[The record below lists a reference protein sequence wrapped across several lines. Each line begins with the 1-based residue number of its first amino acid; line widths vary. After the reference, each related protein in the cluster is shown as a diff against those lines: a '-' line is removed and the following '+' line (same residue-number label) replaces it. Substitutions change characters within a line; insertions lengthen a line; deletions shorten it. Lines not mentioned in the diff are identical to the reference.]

1 MTRRIRIMHV
11 LDNLGKGG
19 LENGLANLI
28 ENLDPGRYEHV
39 VCAVRRLGPN
49 ADRVQAAGARVMCL
63 QKPTG
68 RQFQAGILRGVIRE
82 VKPDVVHSRNW
93 SAIEAVLAGR
103 WAGCRA
109 VIHGE
114 HGLEADTSAKEPW
127 RRSGFRR
134 FAFEL
139 AHRVLSVS
147 GQLRDLHAQRTGF
160 PARRITVIH
169 NGVDSERYRPDE
181 AVRARV
187 RAEFGIREGQ
197 FCIGCVGNLT
207 PAKDYLTA
215 LKGIN
220 AFDASGCDW
229 RLIVIGEGSERSRLE
244 EFVNAHPEWR
254 HRLTFLGLSHRVPEL
269 LAAVDAYLLSSVIE
283 GVSNSLLEAMASGLP
298 VVATAVGGNPEV
310 VIDGES
316 GLLFPAGDFNSLAKS
331 LRSLREDPQLRSAL
345 GRQARRR
352 VREEFSINAMVRQ
365 YEEVYES
372 LTTAIR
378 LRAAVAV

>member
-11 LDNLGKGG
+11 LDSLGKGG

-49 ADRVQAAGARVMCL
+49 ADRVQAAGARVICL
-63 QKPTG
+63 EKPAG
-68 RQFQAGILRGVIRE
+68 RQFQAGILKRAIRE
-82 VKPDVVHSRNW
+82 VNPDVVHSRNW

-103 WAGCRA
+103 WARCRA
-109 VIHGE
+109 VVHGE
-114 HGLEADTSAKEPW
+114 HGLEADTSIKEPW
-127 RRSGFRR
+127 RRRGFRR
-134 FAFEL
+134 LAFEL

-147 GQLRDLHAQRTGF
+147 GQLRDLHSRRTGF

-181 AVRARV
+181 VVRARA

-207 PAKDYLTA
+207 PAKDYLTV
-215 LKGIN
+215 LKGVN

-244 EFVNAHPEWR
+244 EFVNAHPQWR
-254 HRLTFLGLSHRVPEL
+254 HRLTFLGLSHRVPEF

-283 GVSNSLLEAMASGLP
+283 GISNSLLEAMASGLP

-316 GLLFPAGDFNSLAKS
+316 GLLFPVGDFNSLAKS
-331 LRSLREDPQLRSAL
+331 LRSLREDAQLRLLL

-352 VREEFSINAMVRQ
+352 VREEFSIEAMVRQ
-365 YEEVYES
+365 YQEVYEG
-372 LTTAIR
+372 LTAAIP